1 MYRPDLYRFV
11 SACLVFIASFSL
23 LSMQNPDLS
32 ASIKWENLIYDA
44 GQVKHKQPLKINF
57 NFSNNS
63 MVPLVILSVKTSCG
77 CTVADYPK
85 EPIMPGKSGAISV
98 TFDAEDIGYFHKQ
111 VSVNSNTS
119 EGTTFLEIKGEVI
132 K

>member
-1 MYRPDLYRFV
+1 MNRLDIFRFV
-11 SACLVFIASFSL
+11 SVCMAIIAFFSFV
-23 LSMQNPDLS
+23 SMKNPGIS
-32 ASIKWENLIYDA
+32 ASIEWENRIFEA
-44 GQVKHKQPLKINF
+44 GKIKHNEPLRIGF

-85 EPIMPGKSGAISV
+85 EPIMPGKSGTVFV
-98 TFDAEDIGYFHKQ
+98 TFDAADIGYFHKQ
-111 VSVNSNTS
+111 VRVNSNTS
-119 EGTTFLEIKGEVI
+119 EGITYLEIKGEVI